1 MTTSRKRAD
10 DLRAASKLAV
20 DATHRVTSVVEDMH
34 RTIASGPPLL
44 GRPLELPARVL
55 TSLVYGWIRGVTGV
69 VGIGIDAALAPLAP
83 LLGESEPSLER
94 DTVVAALNGVIGDYL
109 LETKNPLAM
118 KMVFRRDGRALALE
132 PKALGEAFPEA
143 TGRLLVLV
151 HGSSMHERQWKWKG
165 HDHGAALAR
174 DLGVTPVYLR
184 YNSGLHVSQNGQAFA
199 ELLEELVDAWPVPVR
214 ELDLL
219 GVSMGGLVSRS
230 ACHAAENAELGWRS
244 KLRKLVTLGTP
255 HHGSPIERGGNIIQ
269 LLLGVSSYSSPI
281 ARLGRLRSAGV
292 TDLRYGN
299 VLDEHWQ
306 DKERFAH
313 AADTRRPLPL
323 PTGVT
328 CYAIAASL
336 SQPDA
341 PNPRGDGLVPVA
353 SALGKH
359 ERSELALGF
368 PEANQWTVFETGH
381 IDLLHRAEVY
391 ERLRDW
397 LT

>member
-1 MTTSRKRAD
+1 MATSRKRAD

-20 DATHRVTSVVEDMH
+20 DATERVTRVVEDMH

-44 GRPLELPARVL
+44 GRPLQLPARVL

-83 LLGESEPSLER
+83 LLGESEPSMER

-109 LETKNPLAM
+109 VETANPLAIE
-118 KMVFRRDGRALALE
+118 MVFRREGRALELE
-132 PKALGEAFPEA
+132 PKSLGEAFPDA
-143 TGRLLVLV
+143 TGKLLVLA
-151 HGSSMHERQWKWKG
+151 HGSSMHDRQWNWKG

-184 YNSGLHVSQNGQAFA
+184 YNSGLHVSENGRAFA
-199 ELLEELVDAWPVPVR
+199 QLLEELVNAWPVPIQQ
-214 ELDLL
+214 LDLL

-230 ACHAAENAELGWRS
+230 ACHAAENANHAWRS

-269 LLLGVSSYSSPI
+269 LLLGVSSYSAPI
-281 ARLGRLRSAGV
+281 ARLARLRSAGV

-299 VLDEHWQ
+299 VLDEHWR
-306 DKERFAH
+306 DKERFDH
-313 AADTRRPLPL
+313 EMDVRRPLPL
-323 PTGVT
+323 PEGVS

-336 SQPDA
+336 SKSEVPD
-341 PNPRGDGLVPVA
+341 PRGDGLVPVA
-353 SALGKH
+353 SALGRH
-359 ERSELALGF
+359 ERSELTLGF
-368 PEANQWTVFETGH
+368 PESNQWTVFDTGH
-381 IDLLHRAEVY
+381 LDLLHRPEVY
-391 ERLRDW
+391 ERLRDC
-397 LT
+397 LV